1 MQLHAAEK
9 VVIITEKLIVK
20 GVVEIIEAAGAK
32 GYTIIAAGGKGGHTF
47 RATSERAAVV
57 DDFSDVKIEV
67 IVNDKA
73 TAETIMNEVTQTY
86 FDDYSGITY
95 IEYIE
100 VLRPSKF

>member
-1 MQLHAAEK
+1 MQLHPAEK
-9 VVIITEKLIVK
+9 VVVITEKLIVK

-32 GYTIIAAGGKGGHTF
+32 GYTIIAAGGKGSHAF

-67 IVNDKA
+67 VVNDKSM
-73 TAETIMNEVTQTY
+73 AEAIMTKITETY
-86 FDDYSGITY
+86 FTDYSGITY